1 MEEQKVSEAN
11 SRAEFADRSAA
22 SSTGTCRTV
31 YITGDCLNAED
42 YFGPITSAAQ
52 IYADQEGACS
62 VLVKEVVIVH
72 QIPTIQFTLRF
83 SFQF

>member
-11 SRAEFADRSAA
+11 SVAESAEGSA
-22 SSTGTCRTV
+22 PPSTSTCRTV
-31 YITGDCLNAED
+31 SITGDCLNAED

-62 VLVKEVVIVH
+62 VLVRKSSLYIK
-72 QIPTIQFTLRF
+72 TLP
-83 SFQF
+83 SILI